1 MGGRAGRE
9 ALVAWLEQ
17 AGFVAAEAEADA
29 LLAAAGGDGQRLD
42 ELLARRLT
50 GEPLAWI
57 TGTTTFCGI
66 DLEIH
71 PGLYVPRAHSERLV
85 ERAAARLPSTGTAVD
100 VCTGSGAVAAAL
112 RAAHPHARVVGT
124 DADPRAVACA
134 RANGVE
140 AYLGDLLDAA
150 PAALHGRVDVLVG
163 VVPYVPTSALPL
175 LQRDTLTFEAT
186 RSYDGGVD
194 GTDILRRVL
203 AGGPSLLR
211 AGGTV
216 LLELGADQVDAL
228 QGDLDR
234 LGYQGVSVVV
244 DEDGDERAI
253 EVRWSGWS

>member
-1 MGGRAGRE
+1 MADRLAR
-9 ALVAWLEQ
+9 
-17 AGFVAAEAEADA
+17 AGFVAAGAEADA
-29 LLAAAGGDGQRLD
+29 LLAAAGGDRQRLD
-42 ELLARRLT
+42 ELVARRLT

-57 TGTTTFCGI
+57 TGTTAFCGL

-71 PGLYVPRAHSERLV
+71 PGVYVPRAHSERLA
-85 ERAAARLPSTGTAVD
+85 ERGAARLPPTGTAVD
-100 VCTGSGAVAAAL
+100 VCTGSGAIAAAL
-112 RAAHPHARVVGT
+112 RASHPRARVVGT

-140 AYLGDLLDAA
+140 AHLGDLLDAV
-150 PAALHGRVDVLVG
+150 PAALHGRVDLLVG
-163 VVPYVPTSALPL
+163 VVPYVPTSALPV
-175 LQRDTLTFEAT
+175 LQRDTLTFEAA
-186 RSYDGGVD
+186 RSYDGGAD
-194 GTDILRRVL
+194 GTHLLRRVL

-216 LLELGADQVDAL
+216 LLELGGDQADAL

-253 EVRWSGWS
+253 EVRWPG